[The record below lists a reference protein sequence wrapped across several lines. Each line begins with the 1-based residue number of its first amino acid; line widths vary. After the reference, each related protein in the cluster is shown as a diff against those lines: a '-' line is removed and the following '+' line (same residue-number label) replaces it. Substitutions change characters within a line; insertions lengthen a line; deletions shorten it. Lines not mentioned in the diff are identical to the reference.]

1 MKPEMRRELAGQSV
15 EEKIRKVSE
24 LIQLSRKLQSQR
36 TSEAAEDA
44 ADVAYLTRIREKE
57 MQYRPLKDYLPDRK
71 ELT

>member
-1 MKPEMRRELAGQSV
+1 MKPEMRRELAGQSF

-44 ADVAYLTRIREKE
+44 ADVAYLTHIREKE
-57 MQYRPLKDYLPDRK
+57 MQYRPLKDYLRDRK

>member
-1 MKPEMRRELAGQSV
+1 
-15 EEKIRKVSE
+15 
-24 LIQLSRKLQSQR
+24 LQSQR
-36 TSEAAEDA
+36 TTEAAEDA